1 MMKLVETNSFSYLIV
16 KAFQIILPT
25 LNTWASHTEYC
36 CCQFML
42 TNKTKR
48 LIICVVESN
57 SNTLKRYKMDFFSV

>member
-25 LNTWASHTEYC
+25 LNTWATHVEYY

-42 TNKTKR
+42 KINQ
-48 LIICVVESN
+48 
-57 SNTLKRYKMDFFSV
+57 